1 MEISTDFECGNGK
14 NIKQV
19 SETEFVMETEG
30 SDPSYSFYF
39 YFKIKGDKD
48 GKNVKIT
55 VWPDSEFSKDNPE
68 LFNDDL
74 PSVLWIR
81 RNDDFGWT
89 RMNQHWSF
97 IGPDTYE
104 VQKSHYLIKLH
115 IEPHAEIEVSN
126 MLPLPYSEMNE
137 YLRNVAALK
146 TDMAQIQEVGKSEQ
160 DRSIIGLIINDR
172 EITSGSRKRI
182 LAYAGEHAV
191 EFAGQW
197 ALKGMI
203 EFLTSNVSEAKDIRK
218 KYQFLF
224 IPQVNPDGN
233 VLGLLHNANRVNL
246 HLDYNNEDGV
256 CTPKS
261 QEARVMWQLVE
272 SYRPDVFLCVHTFIG
287 PLLSSDPPYE
297 GLVVPPT
304 SCFKDSEWGKTQE
317 LINEYL
323 SWYTDAT
330 YFWGRDQL
338 LKTAS
343 ENTATYQFAAQYGA
357 VGCLFE
363 PNMSV
368 GERGCIQS
376 ALKVLRA
383 LLRGVED
390 KAID

>member
-14 NIKQV
+14 NIKKV
-19 SETEFVMETEG
+19 SENEFIMETEG

-48 GKNVKIT
+48 EKDVKIT
-55 VWPDSEFSKDNPE
+55 VYPDSDFTKDNSE

-81 RNDDFGWT
+81 RNDNFGWT

-97 IGPDTYE
+97 VGQDTYE
-104 VQKSHYLIKLH
+104 VQKSHYVLKLH
-115 IEPHAEIEVSN
+115 IKPNAEIEVAN
-126 MLPLPYSEMNE
+126 MLPLLYSEMNQ
-137 YLRNVAALK
+137 YVRNIATEK
-146 TDMAQIQEVGKSEQ
+146 SDMAQLQEVGKSEQ
-160 DRSIIGLIINDR
+160 NRSIVGIIINDI
-172 EITSGSRKRI
+172 EKTSASKTKF
-182 LAYAGEHAV
+182 LAYAGEHAA

-203 EFLTSNVSEAKDIRK
+203 EFLTSNVSEAKEMRRN
-218 KYQFLF
+218 YQFLF

-246 HLDYNNEDGV
+246 HLDYNTEDGV
-256 CTPKS
+256 CIQKS
-261 QEARVMWQLVE
+261 KEARVMWQLLE
-272 SYRPDVFLCVHTFIG
+272 SYRPDIVLCVHTFIG

-304 SCFKDSEWGKTQE
+304 SCFKNRESRKTQE
-317 LINEYL
+317 SINEYL

-338 LKTAS
+338 LKIAS

-363 PNMSV
+363 PNMSL

-376 ALKVLRA
+376 SLKVLRA
-383 LLRGVED
+383 LLRGFED
-390 KAID
+390 TAID